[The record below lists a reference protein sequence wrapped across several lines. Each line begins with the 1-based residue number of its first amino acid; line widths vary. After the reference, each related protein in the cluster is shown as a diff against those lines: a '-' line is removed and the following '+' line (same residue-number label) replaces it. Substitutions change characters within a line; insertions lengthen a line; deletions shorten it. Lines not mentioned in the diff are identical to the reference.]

1 MHPCGA
7 EWNSGMMTTAS
18 RFRRLRAALV
28 LAAAFTL
35 VASSV
40 DARPGR
46 GGGGFG
52 SRGART
58 FQVPQATPTAPRPAA
73 PIERSV
79 TPQPARP
86 TANAAA
92 QQRPVAAAPTTGGLG
107 MRGGFM
113 GGLLGAGLFG
123 MLLGYGFAGGLGG
136 LGSILGLLLQVGLVV
151 LLVGFAFRA
160 FQAFQRRA
168 QPAYAGA
175 GPTPRGST
183 GVGSGGPRPSRPSAV
198 RDEVGIRQSDLSE
211 FERLLGTVQMAYGS
225 EDAAA
230 LREATTPEVA
240 AELEGELAENRA
252 RGVINRVR
260 DVRLEQGD
268 LAEAWRENGSDYATV
283 AMRFSHIDHTDDRD
297 TGRTVEG
304 DPNNRTEA
312 TEVWTFTRPRGG
324 KWRLSAIQPV

>member
-1 MHPCGA
+1 
-7 EWNSGMMTTAS
+7 MMVTTARS
-18 RFRRLRAALV
+18 RRLRAALV

-46 GGGGFG
+46 GGFGFG

-86 TANAAA
+86 AASTAA
-92 QQRPVAAAPTTGGLG
+92 QRPVAAAPRAGGFG

-113 GGLLGAGLFG
+113 GGLLGAGLLG

-136 LGSILGLLLQVGLVV
+136 LGSILGLLLQVGLIVI
-151 LLVGFAFRA
+151 LARLAFRA
-160 FQAFQRRA
+160 FQRRS

-175 GPTPRGST
+175 GPTPRAYG
-183 GVGSGGPRPSRPSAV
+183 GGGGGGPRASGRTAV
-198 RDEVGIRQSDLSE
+198 RDEVGIGQADLSQ
-211 FERLLGTVQMAYGS
+211 FEQLLGTVQTAYGR

-230 LREATTPEVA
+230 LREAATPEITA
-240 AELEGELAENRA
+240 QLESELAENRA
-252 RGVINRVR
+252 RGVVNRVR

-268 LAEAWRENGSDYATV
+268 LAEAWREDRSDYATV
-283 AMRFSHIDHTDDRD
+283 AMRFSHIDHTDDRA

-304 DPNNRTEA
+304 DPNRRTEA